1 MTNPAPSRRKSQ
13 RAIRRGVLLAVI
25 AFAAGTILGI
35 TVGRNSDNGAN
46 SAGALTT
53 DTTAVP
59 TTVGASGGTSDSV
72 LGQLSCQ
79 RNDTIAWDGTRW
91 NCSPLPLSG
100 LTCQQN
106 DSIAWDGTRWICRP
120 MPITATLS
128 TTSYDRNAFGVS
140 NVFPVRSANIDST
153 RLCDRLRCEFRL
165 ADVRDHT
172 TCQFFASGQPAV
184 TYIRTYYATSS
195 VLALD
200 FGGGLYIGQPL
211 YITISCA
218 R

>member
-1 MTNPAPSRRKSQ
+1 M
-13 RAIRRGVLLAVI
+13 LLAVI

-53 DTTAVP
+53 VTTAVP

-72 LGQLSCQ
+72 LGQLSCRQ
-79 RNDTIAWDGTRW
+79 NDT
-91 NCSPLPLSG
+91 
-100 LTCQQN
+100 
-106 DSIAWDGTRWICRP
+106 IAWDGTRWICRP
-120 MPITATLS
+120 MPVTATLS

-140 NVFPVRSANIDST
+140 NVFPMRSANIYST

-172 TCQFFASGQPAV
+172 TCEFFASGQPAV
-184 TYIRTYYATSS
+184 TYIRTYYVTSS
-195 VLALD
+195 VLTLD
-200 FGGGLYIGQPL
+200 FGGTLYRGQPL